1 VAGIDGFLEASMMDI
16 RWENYVWKEPRPL
29 ASSEVE
35 RLEASWQV
43 TLPDAF
49 KRVVAAHQGM
59 APEPCVFKVGR
70 GANVFSVL
78 LTVTRD
84 AERASYS
91 IQDSYDLIRSH
102 VPSGIYP
109 FGKTP
114 GGEYLCFDYRGS
126 ASPPRVV
133 LVTVDMAV
141 LPVANSFQELLDGLQ
156 DE

>member
-1 VAGIDGFLEASMMDI
+1 MRDI
-16 RWENYVWKEPRPL
+16 HWERYVWKEPRPA
-29 ASSEVE
+29 ASSEIE
-35 RLEASWQV
+35 RLEAMWGV
-43 TLPDAF
+43 ELPVEY

-59 APEPCVFKVGR
+59 TPEPCVFKVGR

-91 IQDSYDLIRSH
+91 IQDSYNLIRSH

-114 GGEYLCFDYRGS
+114 GGEYLCFDYRDS
-126 ASPPRVV
+126 AHPPRIV
-133 LVTVDMAV
+133 LVTVEMT
-141 LPVANSFQELLDGLQ
+141 LHPVANSFQALLEGLH
-156 DE
+156 DD

>member
-1 VAGIDGFLEASMMDI
+1 MEPAQFNI
-16 RWENYVWKEPRPL
+16 RWENYVWREPRPVTP
-29 ASSEVE
+29 SDVE

-43 TLPDAF
+43 ALPDEF

-84 AERASYS
+84 PERASYS
-91 IQDSYDLIRSH
+91 ILDSYDLIRPH

-114 GGEYLCFDYRGS
+114 GGEYLCFDYGGS
-126 ASPPRVV
+126 VHQPRIV
-133 LVTVDMAV
+133 LVTVEMSV
-141 LPVANSFQELLDGLQ
+141 LSVANSFQELLEALHD
-156 DE
+156 D

>member
-1 VAGIDGFLEASMMDI
+1 MAGIDGFLEGSMMDI
-16 RWENYVWKEPRPL
+16 RWENYVWKEPRPV
-29 ASSEVE
+29 ASSELE
-35 RLEASWQV
+35 RLEDMWQV
-43 TLPDAF
+43 ALPGEF
-49 KRVVAAHQGM
+49 KRIAAAHQGM

-84 AERASYS
+84 ADRASYS

-114 GGEYLCFDYRGS
+114 GGEYLCFDYRG
-126 ASPPRVV
+126 AAHQPQIV
-133 LVTVDMAV
+133 LVTVEMSV
-141 LPVANSFQELLDGLQ
+141 LPVANSFQELLEGLH
-156 DE
+156 DD